1 MIIRILEGHYTVKSQ
16 IKIGSVL
23 SYLQMFLS
31 IVIELAYTPIMM
43 RLLGKSEFGLYN
55 TASSTIAMLSV
66 LNLGFSAG
74 YIRYY
79 AKYKHNN
86 DEISI
91 AKLNGLFLSIFSII
105 GLVAFGCGLYI
116 SNNLEIVFA
125 NGLTASEIQLAKK
138 LMIILTVNLAISFP
152 MSVFSI
158 IISAHEEFIFLKVAG
173 MLRTICG
180 PLITLPLLLM
190 GYRSIVMVSVTTIVL
205 VITDIV
211 CMLFVVR
218 KLHEKFI
225 FSHWDWFLVKGL
237 MVYTGFIAINIVVDQ
252 INSNID
258 NILLARFK
266 GASEVAVYA
275 AGSRLYTAYVRFSTA
290 ISGVF
295 VPRIHF
301 IANSTKDKNELNKMY
316 TEVFIK
322 VGRVQ
327 FAILGLIATGLIF
340 FGRQFILYW
349 AGDGYENSFYVTL
362 LLVLPA
368 SIALIQNIGIEIQ
381 RAENKHQFRSIAYLM
396 MALINFI
403 ISLYLCQRLGAVGS
417 TIGTA
422 ISLIIANGVIMNIF
436 YYKRCYI
443 NILLFWKNIL
453 SMSKGMIL
461 PVLIGILYSLW
472 SYQRINIVTFA
483 LAIMIYTIIY
493 SISMWKFSLN
503 EEEKKLVLGPS
514 KRIIK
519 ILKGECK

>member
-1 MIIRILEGHYTVKSQ
+1 
-16 IKIGSVL
+16 
-23 SYLQMFLS
+23 
-31 IVIELAYTPIMM
+31 
-43 RLLGKSEFGLYN
+43 
-55 TASSTIAMLSV
+55 
-66 LNLGFSAG
+66 
-74 YIRYY
+74 
-79 AKYKHNN
+79 
-86 DEISI
+86 
-91 AKLNGLFLSIFSII
+91 
-105 GLVAFGCGLYI
+105 
-116 SNNLEIVFA
+116 
-125 NGLTASEIQLAKK
+125 
-138 LMIILTVNLAISFP
+138 
-152 MSVFSI
+152 
-158 IISAHEEFIFLKVAG
+158 
-173 MLRTICG
+173 
-180 PLITLPLLLM
+180 
-190 GYRSIVMVSVTTIVL
+190 
-205 VITDIV
+205 
-211 CMLFVVR
+211 
-218 KLHEKFI
+218 
-225 FSHWDWFLVKGL
+225 
-237 MVYTGFIAINIVVDQ
+237 
-252 INSNID
+252 
-258 NILLARFK
+258 
-266 GASEVAVYA
+266 
-275 AGSRLYTAYVRFSTA
+275 
-290 ISGVF
+290 
-295 VPRIHF
+295 
-301 IANSTKDKNELNKMY
+301 MY

-381 RAENKHQFRSIAYLM
+381 RAESKHQFRSIAYLM

-443 NILLFWKNIL
+443 NIPLFWKNIL

-461 PVLIGILYSLW
+461 PGLIGILYSLW

-503 EEEKKLVLGPS
+503 EEEKKLVLDPS